1 MLTPVLFVSHGAPT
15 FALAPGRL
23 GPLLTACGE
32 ALPALRAVLVLSPHW
47 QTRQLRVMAHPA
59 PATVHDFG
67 GFPAPLYE
75 LQYPAPGAPAI
86 ADDVLRL
93 LHAAGLAA
101 EADVERG
108 RDHGAWVPLLHLLPR
123 ADVPVLQLSMPASLD
138 SHGAWQLGKI
148 LAPLRQRGVLLIGSG
163 SLTHNLYE
171 VRFHARDS
179 ADYAEQFRQWIAD
192 TLQRRDGAAL
202 RDYRQHAPAAE
213 RAHPTEEHF
222 LPLLFAAGASHD
234 SDTLSRLD
242 GGIEHGV
249 LAMDSYLWRD
259 TAD

>member
-1 MLTPVLFVSHGAPT
+1 MKMPVMFVSHGAPT
-15 FALAPGRL
+15 FALAPGQL
-23 GPLLTACGE
+23 GPMLAAVG
-32 ALPALRAVLVLSPHW
+32 ARLPPLRAVLVLSPHW
-47 QTRQLRVMAHPA
+47 QTQRLRVMAHPA

-75 LQYPAPGAPAI
+75 LQYPAPGAPDI
-86 ADDVLRL
+86 AAEVLQQL
-93 LHAAGLAA
+93 QAAGLD
-101 EADVERG
+101 ADLDHERG
-108 RDHGAWVPLLHLLPR
+108 RDHGAWVPLLHLLPQ
-123 ADVPVLQLSMPASLD
+123 ADVSVLQLSMPASLD
-138 SHGAWQLGKI
+138 SHGAWQLGQI
-148 LAPLRQRGVLLIGSG
+148 LAPLRQRGVLLLGSG

-171 VRFHARDS
+171 VRFHANDS

-192 TLQRRDGAAL
+192 TLQRRDGDAL
-202 RDYRQHAPAAE
+202 RDYRQQAPAAV

-222 LPLLFAAGASHD
+222 LPLLFAAGASHA
-234 SDTLSRLD
+234 SDTLNRLD